1 MRVWVF
7 FSCSV
12 TESMLADIDVVILAK
27 LRIKRGH
34 NKRKTWKKR
43 LEPMHARWQRVGLNF
58 MGGNFSGGEEKNQFW
73 ESRGKEESE
82 RNRHRRPEIRVCN
95 SSLNERSRSLNL
107 GRVNIGEKLDAYT
120 RVIRKEKTIVG
131 HENWLGMDKKNMMQR
146 WYQDFE
152 SDFLGKWCH
161 TRTYF
166 EIDVMISLGSM
177 LNLR

>member
-1 MRVWVF
+1 MF

-12 TESMLADIDVVILAK
+12 TESMLADIDVVISAK

-58 MGGNFSGGEEKNQFW
+58 MGGDFSGGEEKNY
-73 ESRGKEESE
+73 SE
-82 RNRHRRPEIRVCN
+82 RAEGKRNQKGIDTGGQKSVRVCN
-95 SSLNERSRSLNL
+95 SSPNERSRSLNL

-120 RVIRKEKTIVG
+120 RVIQKEKTIVG
-131 HENWLGMDKKNMMQR
+131 HENLLGMDKKKMMQR

-166 EIDVMISLGSM
+166 ETDMMISFGSV
-177 LNLR
+177 LSLR